1 MLKFLWLQGLKV
13 EYRTLLSALGWNFDL
28 RPYNQGV
35 LVSDQDPLKL
45 LPLPWR
51 SNNIKYAS
59 NEIYLDV
66 IESIDCTM
74 DTEGRVLSSAI
85 HGMGSHWSS
94 IRLPLVH
101 CPAQPDPVLS
111 LKLFAD
117 PMYPTKNAH
126 VERISGRVEALSR
139 F

>member
-1 MLKFLWLQGLKV
+1 MPPPN
-13 EYRTLLSALGWNFDL
+13 LLNRVQSTVFGH
-28 RPYNQGV
+28 QGV

-85 HGMGSHWSS
+85 HGMGSHSSS
-94 IRLPLVH
+94 IRLTLVH
-101 CPAQPDPVLS
+101 FPAQPDPFLS

-117 PMYPTKNAH
+117 QMYPSKMLT
-126 VERISGRVEALSR
+126 LSR
-139 F
+139 EVDVWKP